1 MTAAVQL
8 LIAFVSGV
16 AVTLQGQFMGLLDRT
31 LGTKESV
38 FITYGSGGLLVTLLM
53 LASRGGNLRAA
64 SGLPWYAFTT
74 GILGLVIVGSIGFV
88 VPRLGVAR
96 AFTLITGSQFLMAAL
111 IDHFG
116 LFGAVVRPVDA
127 TRALGLVVMMAGVW
141 LVVRAGHPAG

>member
-8 LIAFVSGV
+8 LIALVSGV

-38 FITYGSGGLLVTLLM
+38 FITYGSGGLLVALLM
-53 LASRGGNLRAA
+53 LASRGGNLRAGT
-64 SGLPWYAFTT
+64 GLPWYAFTT

-88 VPRLGVAR
+88 VPRMGVAR
-96 AFTLITGSQFLMAAL
+96 AFTLIVASQFLMAAL

-116 LFGAVVRPVDA
+116 FFGAAIRPVDA

-141 LVVRAGHPAG
+141 LVVR

>member
-16 AVTLQGQFMGLLDRT
+16 AVTLQGQFMGLLDSRM
-31 LGTKESV
+31 GTKESV

-64 SGLPWYAFTT
+64 SGLPWYAFST

-116 LFGAVVRPVDA
+116 LFGAAVRPVDA
-127 TRALGLVVMMAGVW
+127 SRALGLVVMMAGVW
-141 LVVRAGHPAG
+141 LVVPLHHP

>member
-53 LASRGGNLRAA
+53 LASRGGNLRAV

-74 GILGLVIVGSIGFV
+74 GVLGLVIVGSIGFV

-96 AFTLITGSQFLMAAL
+96 AFTLIVASQFLMAAV

-116 LFGAVVRPVDA
+116 LFGATVRPVDA
-127 TRALGLVVMMAGVW
+127 ARAGGVGGMMARGWLGV
-141 LVVRAGHPAG
+141 G

>member
-1 MTAAVQL
+1 MTGAVQL
-8 LIAFVSGV
+8 IIALVSGV
-16 AVTLQGQFMGLLDRT
+16 AITLQGQFMGLLDRT

-38 FITYGSGGLLVTLLM
+38 FLTYGSGGLLVALLM
-53 LASRGGNLRAA
+53 LASRGGNLRAGA
-64 SGLPWYAFTT
+64 GLPWYAFTT

-116 LFGAVVRPVDA
+116 FFGAAVRPVDA

-141 LVVRAGHPAG
+141 LVVR

>member
-141 LVVRAGHPAG
+141 LVVR

>member
-64 SGLPWYAFTT
+64 SGLPWYAFST

-116 LFGAVVRPVDA
+116 LFGAAVRPVDA
-127 TRALGLVVMMAGVW
+127 SRALGLVVMMAGVW
-141 LVVRAGHPAG
+141 LVVR